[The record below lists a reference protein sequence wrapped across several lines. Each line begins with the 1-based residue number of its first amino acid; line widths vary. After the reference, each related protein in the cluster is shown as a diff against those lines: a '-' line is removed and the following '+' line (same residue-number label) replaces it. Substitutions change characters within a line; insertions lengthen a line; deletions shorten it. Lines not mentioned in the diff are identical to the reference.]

1 MGRIVLGGRH
11 FVCLLMVVILPG
23 SLQAQETAAAM
34 LHSAGVGV
42 MVNQNPA
49 PASIALFSDD
59 LIETQKAAV
68 ARIEATGSAADINAE
83 TMVQFEG
90 NELVLDHGSLSVN
103 TSRGMTVRVGC
114 LTITP
119 ANDAEWTHYDV
130 ADLNGKVKVS
140 ALKNDVNI
148 EERSGN
154 LQPAKQ
160 SAHSNRVTVRE
171 GEQKS
176 REEKCGA
183 AEIRQSGSV
192 PIAPAIMNSKY
203 AIAAGIAAIVGLTCW
218 AVCRSGNPI
227 SPKDP

>member
-1 MGRIVLGGRH
+1 MLA
-11 FVCLLMVVILPG
+11 ILPA
-23 SLQAQETAAAM
+23 SVQAQETAAAM
-34 LHSAGVGV
+34 LRSEGVGV
-42 MVNQNPA
+42 LVNKYPA
-49 PASIALFSDD
+49 PASIALFSND

-83 TMVQFEG
+83 TVIQFEG

-130 ADLNGKVKVS
+130 ADVNGKVNVS

-148 EERSGN
+148 DEHSRSV
-154 LQPAKQ
+154 QPARQ

-183 AEIRQSGSV
+183 AYIRQASSV
-192 PIAPAIMNSKY
+192 PLTQAILNSPY
-203 AIAAGIAAIVGLTCW
+203 AVGSGIVIIGVLTCW
-218 AVCRSGNPI
+218 ALCRSGNPI
-227 SPKDP
+227 SPTNPNQ